1 MKVVVDSKA
10 KVCPGV
16 DRILALVEEG
26 LGQGAT
32 VYAVGEL
39 IHNPREIARLEALG
53 LKRLSAE
60 ALLNAKDHPEF
71 RGAAFLVRAH
81 GESPEILGAAKDA
94 GMRILDGT
102 CPIVKHSQELVSQHA
117 REGWRI
123 VVAGKGIHAEVTG
136 LLGHA
141 RGMGV
146 AVESVEEAETVELES
161 RTLLLAQ
168 TTIDPDL
175 FTAIRQCLVRRMTGL
190 KVQDTT
196 CRFIRNRRKDVETF
210 AREHDAVV
218 LIGGVR
224 SSNSRLLYETAK
236 AVNPRTQKVQSPEE
250 VDWSLIAD
258 AATVG
263 ITSGASTPAWQIEEL
278 RDYLENRPTDT
289 DNNPQG
295 LKNTKGGNILWRIW
309 KGQSKT
315 A

>member
-1 MKVVVDSKA
+1 MKVVVDPKA

-16 DRILALVEEG
+16 DRILSLVEEG
-26 LGQGAT
+26 LGQGAA

-39 IHNPREIARLEALG
+39 IHNQREIERLEALG

-60 ALLNAKDHPEF
+60 ELKDAKAHPEY
-71 RGAAFLVRAH
+71 REACFLVRAH
-81 GESPEILGAAKDA
+81 GESPELVGAAKDA

-117 REGWRI
+117 REGWRVLI
-123 VVAGKGIHAEVTG
+123 AGKPGHAEVTG
-136 LLGHA
+136 LLAHA
-141 RGMGV
+141 RGMGQV
-146 AVESVEEAETVELES
+146 VDSVETAETVGLES

-175 FTAIRQCLVRRMTGL
+175 FGAIRQRLAGRMKGL
-190 KVQDTT
+190 KVMDTT
-196 CRFIRNRRKDVETF
+196 CRFIRNRRKDIEDF
-210 AREHDAVV
+210 ARSQDAVI

-236 AVNPRTQKVQSPEE
+236 AVNPRTQKVVSAEE
-250 VDWSLIAD
+250 LDVALMGD

-263 ITSGASTPAWQIEEL
+263 ITCGASTPAWQIEEL
-278 RDYLENRPTDT
+278 KDYLENLPT

-295 LKNTKGGNILWRIW
+295 LNNTKGGNILWRIW
-309 KGQSKT
+309 KSQSKT